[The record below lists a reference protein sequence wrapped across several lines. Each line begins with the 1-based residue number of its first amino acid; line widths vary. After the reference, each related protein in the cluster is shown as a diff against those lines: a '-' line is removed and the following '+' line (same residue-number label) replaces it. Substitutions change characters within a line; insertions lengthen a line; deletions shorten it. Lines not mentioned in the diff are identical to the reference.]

1 MDVTSAAAVAPPPIA
16 AGSAGVSGAS
26 GLPAQGSGEG
36 APLEG
41 ATPTVASVP
50 PAPPG
55 PIGTPNSSGAPP
67 SVGFGPAPAS
77 GDGKVVSSVA
87 RFFGPPTNP
96 QPVTLN
102 VSYRVLH
109 HPNEIVTVFSDPRTN
124 QEVAQFPPEI
134 LIGIAEFFDQH
145 QGVTLDS
152 NA

>member
-1 MDVTSAAAVAPPPIA
+1 MDVTSSAAVAPPPIA
-16 AGSAGVSGAS
+16 AGSVGLSGAPAS
-26 GLPAQGSGEG
+26 GAVEG
-36 APLEG
+36 APLVG
-41 ATPTVASVP
+41 ATPSVASVP

-55 PIGTPNSSGAPP
+55 PVGTPNSSGAPP

-87 RFFGPPTNP
+87 RFFGPPSNP

>member
-16 AGSAGVSGAS
+16 GSAGQSGAS
-26 GLPAQGSGEG
+26 GAPIAGGAAG

-50 PAPPG
+50 PAPVG
-55 PIGTPNSSGAPP
+55 PVGTPSSAGAPP
-67 SVGFGPAPAS
+67 SVRFGPAPAS

-87 RFFGPPTNP
+87 RFFGPPSNP

>member
-1 MDVTSAAAVAPPPIA
+1 MDVSSAAAVAPPPIA
-16 AGSAGVSGAS
+16 GSVGAAGAS
-26 GLPAQGSGEG
+26 GVAPNLGEG
-36 APLEG
+36 VPPEG
-41 ATPTVASVP
+41 AAPPVASLP
-50 PAPPG
+50 PAPTG
-55 PIGTPNSSGAPP
+55 PVGTPSSSGAPP
-67 SVGFGPAPAS
+67 SVGFGPAPAN

-87 RFFGPPTNP
+87 RFFGPPSNP
-96 QPVTLN
+96 HPVTLN

-109 HPNEIVTVFSDPRTN
+109 HPNEIVTVFSDPQTN

>member
-1 MDVTSAAAVAPPPIA
+1 MDVTSSAAVAPPPIA
-16 AGSAGVSGAS
+16 AGST
-26 GLPAQGSGEG
+26 GLPAQGAVEG
-36 APLEG
+36 APLVG
-41 ATPTVASVP
+41 ATPSVASVP

-55 PIGTPNSSGAPP
+55 PVGTPNSSGAPP

-87 RFFGPPTNP
+87 RFFGPPSNP

>member
-1 MDVTSAAAVAPPPIA
+1 MDVTSSAAVAPPPIA
-16 AGSAGVSGAS
+16 GGSVGLSGAPAS
-26 GLPAQGSGEG
+26 GAVEG
-36 APLEG
+36 APLVG
-41 ATPTVASVP
+41 ATPSVASVP

-55 PIGTPNSSGAPP
+55 PVGTPNSSGAPP

-87 RFFGPPTNP
+87 RFFGPPSNP

>member
-16 AGSAGVSGAS
+16 GSSGVSGANS
-26 GLPAQGSGEG
+26 APPATGES

-50 PAPPG
+50 PAPAG
-55 PIGTPNSSGAPP
+55 PIGTPSSSGAPP
-67 SVGFGPAPAS
+67 SVGFGPAPAN

-87 RFFGPPTNP
+87 RFFGPPSNP
-96 QPVTLN
+96 HPVTLN

-109 HPNEIVTVFSDPRTN
+109 HPNEIVTVFSDPQTN

>member
-1 MDVTSAAAVAPPPIA
+1 MDVTSSAAVAPPPIA
-16 AGSAGVSGAS
+16 AGSTGLAGAPASGAV
-26 GLPAQGSGEG
+26 EG
-36 APLEG
+36 APLVG
-41 ATPTVASVP
+41 ATPSVASVP

-55 PIGTPNSSGAPP
+55 PVGTPNSSGAPP

-87 RFFGPPTNP
+87 RFFGPPSNP

>member
-1 MDVTSAAAVAPPPIA
+1 MDVTSAAAVASPPIA
-16 AGSAGVSGAS
+16 AGSVGLSGAS
-26 GLPAQGSGEG
+26 GLPAQGVAEG

-41 ATPTVASVP
+41 ATPSVASVP
-50 PAPPG
+50 PAPSG
-55 PIGTPNSSGAPP
+55 PVATPNSSGAPP

>member
-1 MDVTSAAAVAPPPIA
+1 MDVTSAAAVASPPIA
-16 AGSAGVSGAS
+16 TGNAGLSGAS
-26 GLPAQGSGEG
+26 GLPAQGAVEA

-41 ATPTVASVP
+41 ATPSVASVP
-50 PAPPG
+50 PAPSG
-55 PIGTPNSSGAPP
+55 PIATPNSSGAPP

>member
-1 MDVTSAAAVAPPPIA
+1 MDVSSAAAVAPPPV
-16 AGSAGVSGAS
+16 AGNVGASGAS
-26 GLPAQGSGEG
+26 GVAPGAGEG
-36 APLEG
+36 APLG
-41 ATPTVASVP
+41 GTTPPIASLPPVP
-50 PAPPG
+50 VG
-55 PIGTPNSSGAPP
+55 PVGTPSSSGAPP
-67 SVGFGPAPAS
+67 SVGFGPAPTS

-87 RFFGPPTNP
+87 RFFGPPSNP
-96 QPVTLN
+96 HPVTLN

-109 HPNEIVTVFSDPRTN
+109 HPNEIVTVFSDPQTN

>member
-1 MDVTSAAAVAPPPIA
+1 MDVTSAAAVAPPPIPGTA
-16 AGSAGVSGAS
+16 AVSGAN
-26 GLPAQGSGEG
+26 GAPPGAGEN

-41 ATPTVASVP
+41 ATPSVASVP
-50 PAPPG
+50 PAPSG

-67 SVGFGPAPAS
+67 QVGFGPAPS
-77 GDGKVVSSVA
+77 NGDGKVVSSVA

-96 QPVTLN
+96 QPVALN

>member
-1 MDVTSAAAVAPPPIA
+1 MDVTSSAAVAPPPIA
-16 AGSAGVSGAS
+16 AGSTGLAGAPAAGAV
-26 GLPAQGSGEG
+26 EG
-36 APLEG
+36 APLVG
-41 ATPTVASVP
+41 ATPSVASVP

-55 PIGTPNSSGAPP
+55 PVGTPNSSGAPP
-67 SVGFGPAPAS
+67 SVGFGPAPAR

-87 RFFGPPTNP
+87 RFFGPPSNP

-102 VSYRVLH
+102 VLYRVLH